1 MQLNNYDPAYTWGVS
16 TTAGVVSISGT
27 GLVTVTGLG
36 PGQSASVTVTT
47 SRTGYAGGAAAQG
60 GTSSTGPALTPTFD
74 TPAATADGF
83 TVQVSNH
90 DSDYTWAVTS
100 SAGSVTING
109 SGLITVTGL
118 TPEQSATVTVTTART
133 GYAGGAADVAGT
145 AATGSALTPTFDVV
159 VPTGDGFTVQVS
171 NHDSDYT
178 WAVTTSAGSV
188 AINGTG
194 LITVTGLTPE
204 QSATVTVTTAR
215 TGYAGGAADVV
226 GTAATGSALTPA
238 FDAVV
243 PTGDGFTV
251 QVSNHD
257 SDYTWAVTTSAGSVA
272 INGSGLITVTGL
284 TPEQSATVTVTTART
299 GYAGGAADVAGTAA
313 TGSAL
318 TPAFDAVVPT
328 GDGFTVQVSNH
339 DSDYTW
345 AVTTSAGSV
354 AINGTGLIT
363 VTGLTPEQSATVT
376 VTTARTG
383 YSDGTGDVTGS
394 AATGSALTPAF
405 DAVVPTGDGFTVQ
418 VSNYDSDYTWAVTT
432 SAGSVAINGSGLITV
447 TGLTPEQSAT
457 VTVTTA
463 RTGYA
468 GGAADVAGTAAT
480 GSALTPTFDTPA
492 ATADG
497 FTVQVSNHDSD
508 YTWAVTTSAGSV
520 AINGT
525 GLITVTGL
533 TPEQSATV
541 TVTTARTGYTNGSA
555 DVTGSAATGN
565 ALTPTFAAPTATAD
579 GFTVQVSNHDAD
591 YSWTVTSNAGSVAI
605 NGTGLITV
613 TGLTPEQSATV
624 TVTTSRTGYTNGSAD
639 VTGVADSE
647 SDECSQPYDSGL
659 LDTDSDG
666 VPNTCDGDDDNDGV
680 PDTDEPAEHCALL
693 VDCDGDGS
701 IDAED
706 PYPLAVTRF
715 ALGAEAYI
723 ETFPSN
729 PLSTCS
735 LDTSKSLFSPY
746 EAPDGMESIGLQASF
761 SLEGCDAN
769 VLENVE
775 VEVNFGQTLP
785 VDGLVCKVEVGAEPV
800 DMASASINDRSVRY
814 SLRDN
819 GPFDAN
825 PTPGVIDDPVTV
837 LRVLASPPATSS
849 PVPVPLHPLWSL
861 IQLVLLSLMAMRA
874 LGARTQSTGVRAAGF
889 LGQSRG

>member
-1 MQLNNYDPAYTWGVS
+1 M
-16 TTAGVVSISGT
+16 
-27 GLVTVTGLG
+27 
-36 PGQSASVTVTT
+36 
-47 SRTGYAGGAAAQG
+47 
-60 GTSSTGPALTPTFD
+60 
-74 TPAATADGF
+74 
-83 TVQVSNH
+83 
-90 DSDYTWAVTS
+90 
-100 SAGSVTING
+100 
-109 SGLITVTGL
+109 
-118 TPEQSATVTVTTART
+118 
-133 GYAGGAADVAGT
+133 
-145 AATGSALTPTFDVV
+145 
-159 VPTGDGFTVQVS
+159 
-171 NHDSDYT
+171 
-178 WAVTTSAGSV
+178 
-188 AINGTG
+188 
-194 LITVTGLTPE
+194 
-204 QSATVTVTTAR
+204 
-215 TGYAGGAADVV
+215 
-226 GTAATGSALTPA
+226 
-238 FDAVV
+238 
-243 PTGDGFTV
+243 
-251 QVSNHD
+251 
-257 SDYTWAVTTSAGSVA
+257 
-272 INGSGLITVTGL
+272 
-284 TPEQSATVTVTTART
+284 
-299 GYAGGAADVAGTAA
+299 
-313 TGSAL
+313 
-318 TPAFDAVVPT
+318 
-328 GDGFTVQVSNH
+328 
-339 DSDYTW
+339 
-345 AVTTSAGSV
+345 
-354 AINGTGLIT
+354 
-363 VTGLTPEQSATVT
+363 
-376 VTTARTG
+376 
-383 YSDGTGDVTGS
+383 
-394 AATGSALTPAF
+394 
-405 DAVVPTGDGFTVQ
+405 
-418 VSNYDSDYTWAVTT
+418 
-432 SAGSVAINGSGLITV
+432 
-447 TGLTPEQSAT
+447 
-457 VTVTTA
+457 
-463 RTGYA
+463 
-468 GGAADVAGTAAT
+468 
-480 GSALTPTFDTPA
+480 
-492 ATADG
+492 
-497 FTVQVSNHDSD
+497 
-508 YTWAVTTSAGSV
+508 
-520 AINGT
+520 
-525 GLITVTGL
+525 
-533 TPEQSATV
+533 
-541 TVTTARTGYTNGSA
+541 
-555 DVTGSAATGN
+555 
-565 ALTPTFAAPTATAD
+565 
-579 GFTVQVSNHDAD
+579 QVSNHDAD

-861 IQLVLLSLMAMRA
+861 IQLVLFPDGNAGAGSTHPVHGRKGCRL
-874 LGARTQSTGVRAAGF
+874 LGTVPWLKRRWLARTGPSVRRPIPPPPENRHASNEPLGRKQPPASTFWKPLPTYSGRARSSTLPRLIWGVG
-889 LGQSRG
+889 LG